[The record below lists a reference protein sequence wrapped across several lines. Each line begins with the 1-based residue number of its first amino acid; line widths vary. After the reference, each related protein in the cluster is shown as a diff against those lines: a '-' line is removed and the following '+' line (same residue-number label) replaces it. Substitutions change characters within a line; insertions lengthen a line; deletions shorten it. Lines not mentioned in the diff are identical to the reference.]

1 MLSPMLLMKLPP
13 ELHLIVS
20 RETTDTELDM
30 DSLLKVFKQE
40 LEARERASGLKPT
53 KPHSQSSR
61 SQDRGRG
68 QDRGRHQSSAL
79 VARTQDAGTGPSC
92 CYCQQRHF
100 PINCTAFKDV
110 GSRKQILKNNG
121 HCYNCLR
128 KGHVGCHCRSASRC
142 RVCSGHHH
150 TSNCEDSTNQSEKP
164 PAQAE
169 LTTPPTELN
178 PEAPSYQPVPTSTAL
193 CSDKGEIVLLQT
205 AYTTMHNLLTHNGW
219 LKFESSLTVA
229 AKNYTSLSEP
239 RVYWHWNLLKSSY
252 FRLLHL
258 DQARYERRYVPLWML
273 GCVWGAIHPCR
284 CFCMLSQLFAI
295 H

>member
-79 VARTQDAGTGPSC
+79 VARAQDTGTGPSC
-92 CYCQQRHF
+92 CYCQQRHS
-100 PINCTAFKDV
+100 PINCTAVKEV
-110 GSRKQILKNNG
+110 GSRKQILKDNG
-121 HCYNCLR
+121 RCYNCLR
-128 KGHVGCHCRSASRC
+128 KGHIGRHCRSASRC
-142 RVCSGHHH
+142 RVCSGRHN
-150 TSNCEDSTNQSEKP
+150 TSICEDSTNQSPKP

-193 CSDKGEIVLLQT
+193 CSITDCL
-205 AYTTMHNLLTHNGW
+205 HND
-219 LKFESSLTVA
+219 A
-229 AKNYTSLSEP
+229 
-239 RVYWHWNLLKSSY
+239 
-252 FRLLHL
+252 
-258 DQARYERRYVPLWML
+258 
-273 GCVWGAIHPCR
+273 
-284 CFCMLSQLFAI
+284 
-295 H
+295 